1 MLTDLLDN
9 WEVLAEAIQT
19 VIRAEVARGNSKIE
33 DPYAQLK
40 ELTRGKRVGQ
50 EEILAFIN
58 SLDISQEAKD
68 RLMTLKPQDYLGI
81 AAKIAKSI

>member
-19 VIRAEVARGNSKIE
+19 VIRAEVAKGHSKIE

-58 SLDISQEAKD
+58 NLDISQEAKD
-68 RLMTLKPQDYLGI
+68 RLMRLKPQEYLGI
-81 AAKIAKSI
+81 AAKLARDI